1 MHSKAIITAL
11 MSLASG
17 THLGPY
23 EILAPLGAGGM
34 GEVYRARDT
43 RLERTVAIKIL
54 PAQFSSDTVRKQRFE
69 REAKT
74 ISQLNHPHICTLHD
88 VGSQDGLSYLVME
101 CVEGET
107 LARRLEKGPL
117 PLEQVLKYGAQIAD
131 ALDKAHRAGIVH
143 RDLKPGNIMLTASGA
158 KLLDFGLAKPAISGN
173 SSGITL
179 SAAALRGSPDTVTQE
194 GTIVGTFQYMSP
206 EQIEGKEVDGRSD
219 IFSLGAVLYEMLTG
233 QRAFQGKSQLSVAS
247 AILEREPAP
256 IASIKPLTPPAL
268 DHIVQKCLAKS
279 PEERWQNCAD
289 LASELKWV
297 SGTSVPIS
305 LAQLTSKAG
314 SFWTWRTITP
324 WAICL
329 FSMMALFGFVFRS
342 QKPTVRAPVSRF
354 VITLPPGQKL
364 AGLNQSALAVSPD
377 GSVLA
382 YVAEQNSI
390 QQIYLRPLNS
400 LESRPVPGTEGAVN
414 PFFSPDG
421 QWLGF
426 FADSKVKKVAL
437 IGGAPITLADSIL
450 PSGAA
455 WDSQGVIAFSPRSPS
470 PLLQVSETGGATQP
484 LTRME
489 KGETTHRWPE
499 FLPGGK
505 AVLFSSSSTSFAWE
519 NGQVAVQSLA
529 TGERSNLVQGAVYP
543 RFAYSGH
550 IIYQQDGSLFAVP
563 FDSEHLTVTGKAV
576 PAVERIL
583 RSTFTGATQYS
594 ISNTGSLVYVSGGT
608 QTDQRMLV
616 WVNRNG
622 FEQPLAAPPHSYLF
636 PRVSPEGRRVAV
648 AITDKGGQ
656 IWIYDLSRDTLTR
669 LTFEGD
675 LNLNSVWTPDGQRIL
690 FQSPFLKGVGGISW
704 QRADGSGGLERLFSR
719 DSSIVP
725 FSMSPDGQLLAFID
739 VNPVTLNDIWILRMS
754 DRTATPFL
762 QTPFAESVPQFSP
775 DGHWLSYVS
784 NESGRFEVY
793 VQPYP
798 GPGGK
803 YLISTEGGTEVLWN
817 PNGREIFYRN
827 GDKLMAV
834 DITAHPGFSA
844 GKPHML
850 FRGPYNSTP
859 ATSANYSVSP
869 DGQRFLMLKSVG
881 TAEGAPTQINVVLN
895 WFEELKQRV
904 PAGKD

>member
-1 MHSKAIITAL
+1 MP
-11 MSLASG
+11 LAPG

-23 EILAPLGAGGM
+23 EVTGPLGSGGM

-43 RLERTVAIKIL
+43 RLQRSVAIKIL
-54 PAQFSSDTVRKQRFE
+54 PAQLSSDLVRRQRFE

-74 ISQLNHPHICTLHD
+74 ISNLNHPHICVLHD
-88 VGSQDGLSYLVME
+88 VGSQDGMSYLVME
-101 CVEGET
+101 CLEGET
-107 LARRLEKGPL
+107 LAKRLEKGPL
-117 PLEQVLKYGAQIAD
+117 PLEQALKFGSQIAD
-131 ALDKAHRAGIVH
+131 ALDKAHRSGVVH
-143 RDLKPGNIMLTASGA
+143 RDLKPGNIMLTETGA
-158 KLLDFGLAKPAISGN
+158 KLLDFGLAKPAVTLTTTATLTVATP
-173 SSGITL
+173 SS
-179 SAAALRGSPDTVTQE
+179 PVTEQ

-206 EQIEGKEVDGRSD
+206 EQVEGKELDGRSD
-219 IFSLGAVLYEMLTG
+219 IFSLGAVLYEMVTG
-233 QRAFQGKSQLSVAS
+233 KRAFEGRSQLSVAS

-289 LASELKWV
+289 LASELKWIAGSSSPV
-297 SGTSVPIS
+297 S
-305 LAQLTSKAG
+305 LAQPTAKAG
-314 SFWTWRTITP
+314 NFWTWRAITP

-329 FSMMALFGFVFRS
+329 FSLVALVAFVFWS
-342 QKPTVRAPVSRF
+342 QKPTLPTPVSRF

-364 AGLNQSALAVSPD
+364 AGLNQSALALSPD

-382 YVAEQNSI
+382 YVAVQNSI

-400 LESRPVPGTEGAVN
+400 LESRTVPGTEGAVN

-426 FADSKVKKVAL
+426 FADSKLKKVAL
-437 IGGAPITLADSIL
+437 TGGAPITLADSVL
-450 PSGAA
+450 PGGAT
-455 WDSQGVIAFSPRSPS
+455 WDSQGIIAFSPRSPS

-489 KGETTHRWPE
+489 KGETIHRWPE

-505 AVLFSSSSTSFAWE
+505 AVLFASSSTSFAWE
-519 NGQVAVQSLA
+519 NARVAVQSLA
-529 TGERSNLVQGAVYP
+529 TGERTNLVQGAVYP
-543 RFAYSGH
+543 RFASSGH
-550 IIYQQDGSLFAVP
+550 IIYQQDGSIFAVP
-563 FDSEHLTVTGKAV
+563 FDFQRLTVTGKAV
-576 PAVERIL
+576 PAVETVL

-608 QTDQRMLV
+608 QTDHCVLV

-622 FEQPLAAPPHSYLF
+622 FEQPLAAPPRSYLF

-690 FQSPFLKGVGGISW
+690 FQSPFSQGLGGISW

-725 FSMSPDGQLLAFID
+725 MSMSPDGQFLAFID
-739 VNPVTLNDIWILRMS
+739 VNPATSNDIWILRMN

-762 QTPFAESVPQFSP
+762 QTPFTESVPQFSP

-803 YLISTEGGTEVLWN
+803 Y
-817 PNGREIFYRN
+817 
-827 GDKLMAV
+827 
-834 DITAHPGFSA
+834 
-844 GKPHML
+844 
-850 FRGPYNSTP
+850 
-859 ATSANYSVSP
+859 
-869 DGQRFLMLKSVG
+869 
-881 TAEGAPTQINVVLN
+881 QI
-895 WFEELKQRV
+895 ELY
-904 PAGKD
+904 DS